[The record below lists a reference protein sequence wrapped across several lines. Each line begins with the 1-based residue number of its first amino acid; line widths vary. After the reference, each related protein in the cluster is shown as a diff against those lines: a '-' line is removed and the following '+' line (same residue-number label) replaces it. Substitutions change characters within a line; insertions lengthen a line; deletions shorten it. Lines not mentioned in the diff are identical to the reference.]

1 MTETQKSHLNTLII
15 EGIVVRKTELRK
27 LKSGTDFC
35 QFTIK
40 CIGIK
45 DSFYD
50 EFDCFAYS
58 ELAKKIS
65 QKKLGQL
72 VRVMGRLR
80 QDRWVEYPDKERSR
94 CVVVAEHIYGK
105 NEVKF

>member
-1 MTETQKSHLNTLII
+1 MTETKNCHLNTLII

-40 CIGIK
+40 CIGTR
-45 DSFYD
+45 DSSYD
-50 EFDCFAYS
+50 EFDCFAYD

-72 VRVMGRLR
+72 VRVIGRLR
-80 QDRWVEYPDKERSR
+80 QDRWVEYPNKERSR
-94 CVVVAEHIYGK
+94 CVVVAEHILGK
-105 NEVKF
+105 DEAKF